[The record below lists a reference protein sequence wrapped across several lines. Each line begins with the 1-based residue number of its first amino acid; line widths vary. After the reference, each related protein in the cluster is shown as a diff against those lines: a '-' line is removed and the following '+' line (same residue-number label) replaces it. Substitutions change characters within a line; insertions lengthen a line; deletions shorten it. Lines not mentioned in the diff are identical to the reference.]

1 MLMML
6 KRKPIVN
13 TSKRS
18 WRSMCCKLHHLP
30 ISPYRQ
36 NFVTDFTVKKQQSG
50 TIVLGEISLLAAPEN
65 SWFSQNKQLGGGGN
79 AFIGFSYYELNS

>member
-1 MLMML
+1 MKML

-18 WRSMCCKLHHLP
+18 WRSMCCKLRHLP
-30 ISPYRQ
+30 VSSYLQ
-36 NFVTDFTVKKQQSG
+36 NFVTDLTVKKQQSG

-65 SWFSQNKQLGGGGN
+65 SWFSPNKKQQ
-79 AFIGFSYYELNS
+79 

>member
-30 ISPYRQ
+30 ISPYLQ
-36 NFVTDFTVKKQQSG
+36 NFVTNFTVKKQQSG

-65 SWFSQNKQLGGGGN
+65 SWFSQNKGGGGN

>member
-13 TSKRS
+13 TSKRL

-30 ISPYRQ
+30 ISPYLQ

-65 SWFSQNKQLGGGGN
+65 SWFSQNKQQQKVWGGKCIHW
-79 AFIGFSYYELNS
+79 F

>member
-1 MLMML
+1 
-6 KRKPIVN
+6 
-13 TSKRS
+13 
-18 WRSMCCKLHHLP
+18 MCCKLHHLP
-30 ISPYRQ
+30 ISPYLQ

-65 SWFSQNKQLGGGGN
+65 SWFSQNKQLGGGN